1 MKKKYSLS
9 SLYKDEDYWTGN
21 MFLNVPD
28 EVEKL
33 LKIYFENGMG

>member
-1 MKKKYSLS
+1 MWKNNSLT
-9 SLYKDEDYWTGN
+9 SLYEDYWTES
-21 MFLNVPD
+21 MFPYIPY